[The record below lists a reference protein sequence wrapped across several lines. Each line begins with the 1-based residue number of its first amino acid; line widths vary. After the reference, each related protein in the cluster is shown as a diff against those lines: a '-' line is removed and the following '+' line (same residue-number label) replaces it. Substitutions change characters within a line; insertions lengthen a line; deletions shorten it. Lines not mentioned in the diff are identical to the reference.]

1 MTRRLFFERIA
12 TAVASMAMVP
22 VAKASTHV
30 DEVAAFT
37 ALPTMPV
44 ADRVPVSVDR
54 NIELQ
59 RSPVA
64 GFQYHQGASIWA
76 DLQVGDNL
84 RLVREPENGYDE
96 RAVRVEW
103 QTHKL
108 GYVPRHENAA
118 VCHLLDRGESVTA
131 DITALKLS
139 NDPWDRI
146 EFALYLTVR

>member
-1 MTRRLFFERIA
+1 MTRRLFFERIV

-30 DEVAAFT
+30 DEVATFS
-37 ALPTMPV
+37 ALPNTAV
-44 ADRVPVSVDR
+44 SDRVQSTANR
-54 NIELQ
+54 SIELQ
-59 RSPVA
+59 RSPIA
-64 GFQYHQGASIWA
+64 GFQYHQGESIWA
-76 DLQVGDNL
+76 DLQVGDRL
-84 RLVREPENGYDE
+84 RLVRESENAYDE

-118 VCHLLDRGESVTA
+118 VCHLLDRGEIVTA

-139 NDPWDRI
+139 NDPWERI
-146 EFALYLTVR
+146 EFTIYLTS

>member
-30 DEVAAFT
+30 DEVATFS
-37 ALPTMPV
+37 ALPNTAV
-44 ADRVPVSVDR
+44 SDRVQSTANR
-54 NIELQ
+54 SIELQ
-59 RSPVA
+59 RSPIA
-64 GFQYHQGASIWA
+64 GFQYHQGESIWA
-76 DLQVGDNL
+76 DLQVGDRL
-84 RLVREPENGYDE
+84 RLVRESENAYDE

-118 VCHLLDRGESVTA
+118 VCHLLDRGEIVTA

-139 NDPWDRI
+139 NDPWERI
-146 EFALYLTVR
+146 EFTIYLTS

>member
-1 MTRRLFFERIA
+1 
-12 TAVASMAMVP
+12 MAMVP

-30 DEVAAFT
+30 DEVATFS
-37 ALPTMPV
+37 ALPNTAV
-44 ADRVPVSVDR
+44 SDRVHITANRS
-54 NIELQ
+54 IELQ

-64 GFQYHQGASIWA
+64 GFQYHQGESVWA
-76 DLQVGDNL
+76 DLHVGDGL
-84 RLVREPENGYDE
+84 RLVRESENAYDE
-96 RAVRVEW
+96 RVVSVKW

-146 EFALYLTVR
+146 EFALYLTV

>member
-30 DEVAAFT
+30 DEVATFS
-37 ALPTMPV
+37 ALPNTAV
-44 ADRVPVSVDR
+44 SDRVQITANRS
-54 NIELQ
+54 IELQ
-59 RSPVA
+59 RSPIA
-64 GFQYHQGASIWA
+64 GFQYHQGESIWA
-76 DLQVGDNL
+76 DLQVGDRL
-84 RLVREPENGYDE
+84 RLVRESENAYDE

-131 DITALKLS
+131 DIAALKLS
-139 NDPWDRI
+139 NDPWERI
-146 EFALYLTVR
+146 EFTIYLTS

>member
-30 DEVAAFT
+30 DEVATFSVLPNNAVSNRVQIT
-37 ALPTMPV
+37 AN
-44 ADRVPVSVDR
+44 RS
-54 NIELQ
+54 IELQ
-59 RSPVA
+59 RSPIA
-64 GFQYHQGASIWA
+64 GFQYHQGETIWA
-76 DLQVGDNL
+76 DLQVGDRL
-84 RLVREPENGYDE
+84 RLVRESENAYDE

-118 VCHLLDRGESVTA
+118 VCHLLDRGEIVTA

-139 NDPWDRI
+139 NDPWERI
-146 EFALYLTVR
+146 EFTIYLTS